1 MFGQTDAADEATL
14 AAITSTGVGKPMLIV
29 DCRCL
34 AAATASASVAC
45 AAAAI
50 TVPLLLS
57 DVVADARPTVNAY
70 ANMMNGGGYE
80 SEKNYPDMS
89 IHFAEIP
96 NIHVVRSS
104 HQHLKQAA
112 AAPLPPAVV
121 QADEWTSV
129 LSLILQAAL
138 LVVKAV
144 HQDNSAVLVHCS
156 DGW

>member
-1 MFGQTDAADEATL
+1 ML
-14 AAITSTGVGKPMLIV
+14 AWLLLLPLLVMPV
-29 DCRCL
+29 L
-34 AAATASASVAC
+34 AWLLLLLLLVLPVPLLLSL
-45 AAAAI
+45 
-50 TVPLLLS
+50 VPLLLS

-89 IHFAEIP
+89 LHFAEIP

-121 QADEWTSV
+121 QADGWTSV

-138 LVVKAV
+138 LVVKSV